1 MCPVTFGK
9 YGAGYSVNHAF
20 FSLRPSISTSTTFA
34 ELLRVCWVYRA
45 PGVGR
50 CSGLKGWAQRNPP
63 SLFLPLILYFT
74 FYCGQI
80 PMMIKSPN
88 AVFSLDKYAGADQVS
103 FLTDSVA
110 AKKALEDAVST
121 VVNTKHD

>member
-1 MCPVTFGK
+1 
-9 YGAGYSVNHAF
+9 
-20 FSLRPSISTSTTFA
+20 
-34 ELLRVCWVYRA
+34 
-45 PGVGR
+45 
-50 CSGLKGWAQRNPP
+50 
-63 SLFLPLILYFT
+63 
-74 FYCGQI
+74 
-80 PMMIKSPN
+80 MMIKSPN